1 MMTKRS
7 ISAIAAGVIA
17 LIVIVALLAG
27 GIGKNDAQNWQI
39 IQSVRGTITVRD
51 RAGWY
56 PKWFATVWTY
66 PRYVDKAWNDVLDE
80 GEKAKESIRTTFND
94 GGTAQVST
102 YVRYMTPV
110 SEEQRVEFHRQF
122 AGNIENAT
130 VSVKSHQINCVKATG
145 PLMSAS
151 ENQSARK
158 AEFTQLIWDQLTDG
172 LYGMKRVETRVAV
185 TVDPLLVA
193 DATVVPGVIR
203 TPSPAMEFKLTTELI
218 LDADGKPTVVKESP
232 LVSYGIK
239 ILQFS
244 VTGIDYDPET
254 LEQFATKKQS
264 YLAAEQSK
272 ADREMEKQERLNV
285 IEAGLRE
292 VAEAQA
298 KGNVEK
304 ETAVVAAQLKAE
316 VAEQAKIEAETVA
329 GMALA
334 VAKIEQEEAQVNL
347 DIATLDAEAVIV
359 LAKAEREKIEL
370 AGALTELEEAMIDAQ
385 IQMAN
390 DVSKNLSMVAVPL
403 ITMGGNGGNGGN
415 GAGGVAGIDMGLL
428 NLKLMT
434 DSGILD
440 KMGVTDSVIK
450 RRIERNQRTKTSAA
464 THEVTAT
471 EETSALASHE

>member
-1 MMTKRS
+1 MNKRTIAS
-7 ISAIAAGVIA
+7 IIAGVLA
-17 LIVIVALLAG
+17 LIIIGSMLLG

-39 IQSVRGTITVRD
+39 IQSVRGSITVRD
-51 RAGWY
+51 QAGWY
-56 PKWFATVWTY
+56 LKYFATVWTY
-66 PRYVDKAWNDVLDE
+66 PRYVDKAWNDQIDE

-102 YVRYMTPV
+102 YVRYMTPI
-110 SEEQRVEFHRQF
+110 EENQRIEFHRQF

-158 AEFTQLIWDQLTDG
+158 AEFTQLIWDQLVDG
-172 LYGMKRVETRVAV
+172 LYGMRRVETEVAV
-185 TVDPLLVA
+185 DADPLLA
-193 DATVVPGVIR
+193 TASTVVPGVIN
-203 TPSPAMEFKLTTELI
+203 TPAPSMEFKLTTELI
-218 LDADGKPTVVKESP
+218 LDAEGKPTIVKESP

-254 LEQFATKKQS
+254 LEQFATKKKS

-298 KGNVEK
+298 TGNVLK

-334 VAKIEQEEAQVNL
+334 VAKIEEEEAQVRL
-347 DIATLDAEAVIV
+347 DIATLDGEAMIV
-359 LAKAEREKIEL
+359 LATAERERIEL
-370 AGALTELEEAMIDAQ
+370 AGALTELEQAMIDAQ
-385 IQMAN
+385 VQMASE
-390 DVSKNLSMVAVPL
+390 VSMNLANVQVPL
-403 ITMGGNGGNGGN
+403 ITMGGGAGS
-415 GAGGVAGIDMGLL
+415 AGGVAGGLDMNLV
-428 NLKLMT
+428 NLKLMV
-434 DSGILD
+434 DSGIME
-440 KMGVTDSVIK
+440 KMGIDK
-450 RRIERNQRTKTSAA
+450 AAIERKITRDAAKTKSA
-464 THEVTAT
+464 
-471 EETSALASHE
+471 SK

>member
-1 MMTKRS
+1 MSKKS
-7 ISAIAAGVIA
+7 IASIIAGVLG
-17 LIVIVALLAG
+17 LIMIVAILAG

-39 IQSVRGTITVRD
+39 VQSVRGTIVVRD

-66 PRYVDKAWNDVLDE
+66 PRYVDKAWNDEIDE
-80 GEKAKESIRTTFND
+80 GEKAKQSIRTTFND

-102 YVRYMTPV
+102 YVRYMTPI

-130 VSVKSHQINCVKATG
+130 VSVKSHQINCIKATG

-172 LYGMKRVETRVAV
+172 LYGMRRVEREVV
-185 TVDPLLVA
+185 IEPEPVIGVS
-193 DATVVPGVIR
+193 VVPGIIT
-203 TPSPAMEFKLTTELI
+203 TPAPRVEFKLTTELI
-218 LDADGKPTVVKESP
+218 LDDQGKPTVVKESP
-232 LVSYGIK
+232 LIVYGIK

-244 VTGIDYDPET
+244 VTGIEYDDDT
-254 LEQFATKKQS
+254 LDQFSTKKLA

-272 ADREMEKQERLNV
+272 ADREKEKQERYNI
-285 IEAGLRE
+285 IEKGLRE

-298 KGNVEK
+298 AGNVEK

-334 VAKIEQEEAQVNL
+334 VAKIGQEEAQVRL
-347 DIATLDAEAVIV
+347 DIATLDGEAVIV

-370 AGALTELEEAMIDAQ
+370 AGALTELEQAMIDAQ
-385 IQMAN
+385 IQMAD
-390 DVSKNLSMVAVPL
+390 DVSRNLSQVAVPL
-403 ITMGGNGGNGGN
+403 ITMGGNGG
-415 GAGGVAGIDMGLL
+415 GAGGNIGGIDTTLI
-428 NLKLMT
+428 NLKLLT
-434 DSGILD
+434 DSGVLEKLGI
-440 KMGVTDSVIK
+440 TESVIK
-450 RRIERNQRTKTSAA
+450 RRIDRNNRTSAA
-464 THEVTAT
+464 THDAT
-471 EETSALASHE
+471 TKKTSALASHE

>member
-1 MMTKRS
+1 MSKRS
-7 ISAIAAGVIA
+7 IASIIAGVVA
-17 LIVIVALLAG
+17 LIVVVALLAG
-27 GIGKNDAQNWQI
+27 GIGKNEAHNWQI
-39 IQSVRGTITVRD
+39 IQSVRGKITVRD
-51 RAGWY
+51 QAGWY
-56 PKWFATVWTY
+56 PKMFATVWTY
-66 PRYVDKAWNDVLDE
+66 PRYVDKTWNDILDE
-80 GEKAKESIRTTFND
+80 GEKAKESTRTTFND

-110 SEEQRVEFHRQF
+110 SEEQRIEFHRQF

-172 LYGMKRVETRVAV
+172 LYGMKRVEKEVVIEEEPTI
-185 TVDPLLVA
+185 PG
-193 DATVVPGVIR
+193 ATVVPGVIN
-203 TPSPAMEFKLTTELI
+203 TPAPKVEFKLTTELI
-218 LDADGKPTVVKESP
+218 LDDQGQPTVVKASP
-232 LVSYGIK
+232 LISYGIK

-244 VTGIDYDPET
+244 VTGIDYDDDT
-254 LEQFATKKQS
+254 LKQFSTKKLA

-272 ADREMEKQERLNV
+272 ADREMEKQERFNV
-285 IEAGLRE
+285 IEAGLRA

-298 KGNVEK
+298 EGNVAK

-329 GMALA
+329 SMALE

-370 AGALTELEEAMIDAQ
+370 AGALTELEQAMIDAKVQMAGEIANAQAQ
-385 IQMAN
+385 IQ
-390 DVSKNLSMVAVPL
+390 VPS
-403 ITMGGNGGNGGN
+403 IMIIG
-415 GAGGVAGIDMGLL
+415 GAGEGGDSASNVLGHLINM
-428 NLKLMT
+428 KLMK
-434 DSGILD
+434 DSGLMDI
-440 KMGVTDSVIK
+440 TDINQAAIERTIK
-450 RRIERNQRTKTSAA
+450 RDAA
-464 THEVTAT
+464 ARKAP
-471 EETSALASHE
+471 SGK